1 MDFAEEKKR
10 IEKELKKIEKDIIVL
25 GRKLSNRNFIDKAPP
40 EVIEK
45 DNQRK
50 HALSEKQNRL
60 TVHLET
66 VNQALS

>member
-1 MDFAEEKKR
+1 LD
-10 IEKELKKIEKDIIVL
+10 
-25 GRKLSNRNFIDKAPP
+25 RKLSNRNFIDKAPP